1 MPSTRNEVAISWPT
15 AAAYVDITSGG
26 NATSE
31 VCTFNAEAWD
41 AALTLYADN
50 QGTPASGDTVDVFI
64 EWTSGSVDGTAGD
77 DYDTPKG
84 AQWVARLNTYA
95 IDSDGEDP
103 QQKTVPLTTMA
114 AKAFKLYAKNNSG
127 GRTIRVRAEISDH
140 RPQ

>member
-1 MPSTRNEVAISWPT
+1 MASSRNETGITWSS
-15 AAAYVDITSGG
+15 AAYIDITSGS
-26 NATSE
+26 NATSDAFA
-31 VCTFNAEAWD
+31 FNVEDWD
-41 AALTLYADN
+41 ASLTLHADN
-50 QGTPASGDTVDVFI
+50 QGTPASGDTVDVYV
-64 EWTSGSVDGTAGD
+64 EWSSGSVDGSAGD

-95 IDSDGEDP
+95 TDSDGEDP